1 MLSEKQPKNGNTR
14 QRLRKRAESPINLF
28 IYFKLFYLLLI
39 ITPLEGS
46 GMNKPVFKPKTRFSV
61 ISENDRDL
69 HR

>member
-1 MLSEKQPKNGNTR
+1 MARALFDSES
-14 QRLRKRAESPINLF
+14 ESPCPSLSLNLF

>member
-1 MLSEKQPKNGNTR
+1 MSEP
-14 QRLRKRAESPINLF
+14 ESQAYPNLF

>member
-1 MLSEKQPKNGNTR
+1 MARALSDSES
-14 QRLRKRAESPINLF
+14 ESPCPSLSLRLTL
-28 IYFKLFYLLLI
+28 KLFYLLLI